1 LGEKEKSAEKS
12 TLPVK
17 LIIRRKGFKISTEG
31 TIASLYNEIDS
42 LADFTDKITEKLG
55 VLEESP
61 IEEAEAEVPV
71 SREEVEKIPTTD
83 IPAIK
88 STKSTTENLVLLFD
102 TPWGRTPRTLA
113 EIMKALEVNAV
124 LDRVS
129 SVNVYLR
136 RLVQKG
142 SLRRLEKEGKY
153 VYFKLPE

>member
-1 LGEKEKSAEKS
+1 MSEKEQSVEKS

-17 LIIRRKGFKISTEG
+17 LVIRRKGFKVFTEG
-31 TIASLYNEIDS
+31 TIASIYKEIDS
-42 LADFTDKITEKLG
+42 LADFTDKVAEKLE
-55 VLEESP
+55 VLEESL
-61 IEEAEAEVPV
+61 IEEVVPPV

-88 STKSTTENLVLLFD
+88 SSKSTTENLTLLFD

-124 LDRVS
+124 PDKVS

-142 SLRRLEKEGKY
+142 ALRRLEKEGKY
-153 VYFKLPE
+153 VYFRLPE

>member
-1 LGEKEKSAEKS
+1 MSEKIDLCEKS

-17 LIIRRKGFKISTEG
+17 LVIRRKGFKIFTEG
-31 TIASLYNEIDS
+31 TISSIYKELDS
-42 LADFTDKITEKLG
+42 LVDFTDKVAEKLE
-55 VLEESP
+55 VAEEIV
-61 IEEAEAEVPV
+61 IEEAEPQV

-88 STKSTTENLVLLFD
+88 SSKSTTENLMSLFD

-124 LDRVS
+124 PDKVS

-136 RLVQKG
+136 RLIQRG
-142 SLRRLEKEGKY
+142 LLRRIEKEGKY
-153 VYFKLPE
+153 VYFRLPE

>member
-1 LGEKEKSAEKS
+1 LGEKKASAEKS
-12 TLPVK
+12 TLPIK
-17 LIIRRKGFKISTEG
+17 LVIRRKGFKVFTEG
-31 TIASLYNEIDS
+31 TIASIYKEIDS
-42 LADFTDKITEKLG
+42 LADFTDEVAEKLE
-55 VLEESP
+55 VPEESP
-61 IEEAEAEVPV
+61 MEEAEPPV
-71 SREEVEKIPTTD
+71 SREEVEKIPTAD

-88 STKSTTENLVLLFD
+88 SSKSTTENLALLFD

-124 LDRVS
+124 PDKTS

-142 SLRRLEKEGKY
+142 ALRRLEKEGKY

>member
-1 LGEKEKSAEKS
+1 LSEKIDLCEKS

-17 LIIRRKGFKISTEG
+17 LVIRRKGFKIFTEG
-31 TIASLYNEIDS
+31 TISSIYKELDS
-42 LADFTDKITEKLG
+42 LVDFTDKVAEKLE
-55 VLEESP
+55 VAEEIV
-61 IEEAEAEVPV
+61 IEEAEPQV

-88 STKSTTENLVLLFD
+88 SSKSTTENLMSLFD

-124 LDRVS
+124 PDKVS

-136 RLVQKG
+136 RLIQRG
-142 SLRRLEKEGKY
+142 LLRRIEKEGKY
-153 VYFKLPE
+153 VYFRLPE

>member
-1 LGEKEKSAEKS
+1 MGEKKNLSEKS

-42 LADFTDKITEKLG
+42 LVIFHTDKITEKLG

-61 IEEAEAEVPV
+61 VEEAEAEVPV
-71 SREEVEKIPTTD
+71 SREEVEKIPTAD

-102 TPWGRTPRTLA
+102 TPWGYTRTLA
-113 EIMKALEVNAV
+113 EIVRALEVNAV
-124 LDRVS
+124 SDKVA

-142 SLRRLEKEGKY
+142 
-153 VYFKLPE
+153 